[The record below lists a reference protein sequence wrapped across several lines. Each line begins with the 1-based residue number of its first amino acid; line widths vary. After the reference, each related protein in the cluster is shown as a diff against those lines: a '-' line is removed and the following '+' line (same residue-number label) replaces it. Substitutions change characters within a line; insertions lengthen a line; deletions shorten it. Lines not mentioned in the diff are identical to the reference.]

1 MGTVSRLCRTGFIVG
16 GCLLSGP
23 GWAQAPQKAKV
34 FIAATG
40 GTIAGVQKSVEQ
52 HGYTAGEL
60 GVAALVEAVPQL
72 KDIADVRGEQVVN
85 IPSQDMTD
93 AVWLQL
99 ARRLQE
105 LEQNP
110 D

>member
-1 MGTVSRLCRTGFIVG
+1 MMTCQFHLQAGILVA
-16 GCLLSGP
+16 GCLLSFP
-23 GWAQAPQKAKV
+23 GFAQSLQKPQV
-34 FIAATG
+34 FIVATG
-40 GTIAGVQKSVEQ
+40 GTIAGVQKSAEQ

-60 GVAALVEAVPQL
+60 GVSALVEAVPQL

-99 ARRLQE
+99 AE
-105 LEQNP
+105 
-110 D
+110 